1 MPRKK
6 TVQPDPLESFHLDD
20 GTVVEIRDWRTR
32 EIGRGQD
39 KKFNSTELDWQV
51 LRGLFDDLESGE
63 SDRVEKAEK
72 ALASNAAM
80 ERFLFAAG
88 YEMDERT
95 GRRHGK
101 SIIEKYTQMRR
112 IVGAVE
118 YDSWQVHSAPYPK

>member
-51 LRGLFDDLESGE
+51 LRGLFDDLESGD
-63 SDRVEKAEK
+63 SDRIEKAEK

-101 SIIEKYTQMRR
+101 SIIEKYIQMRR
-112 IVGAVE
+112 ILGAVE
-118 YDSWQVHSAPYPK
+118 YDSWQVRSAPCPK

>member
-1 MPRKK
+1 M
-6 TVQPDPLESFHLDD
+6 DD

>member
-118 YDSWQVHSAPYPK
+118 YDSWQVHSAPCPK